1 MCEHCDG
8 KLLFAVGELKGIVSE
23 IKNQQ
28 TELHKTVTDNR
39 IAEQKES
46 KDLSKDITNLKLR
59 VVGVGAVFGSI
70 AGFLARYIP
79 S

>member
-8 KLLFAVGELKGIVSE
+8 KLLFAVGEIKGIVSE
-23 IKNQQ
+23 MKTKQNEI
-28 TELHKTVTDNR
+28 HKTVTDNR
-39 IAEQKES
+39 LESQQES

-59 VVGVGAVFGSI
+59 VVGAGSIFGLI
-70 AGFLARYIP
+70 AGFLSRYIP